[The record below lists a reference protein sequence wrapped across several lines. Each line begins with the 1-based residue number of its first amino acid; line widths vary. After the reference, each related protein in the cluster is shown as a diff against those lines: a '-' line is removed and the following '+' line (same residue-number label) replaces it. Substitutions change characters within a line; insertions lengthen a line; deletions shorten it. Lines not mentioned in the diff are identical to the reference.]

1 MNRYERYKDSGIP
14 WLGEVPEN
22 WIIMPIKFSLAMPIT
37 DGPHETPE
45 ILSDGIPFISAEAVK
60 NDKLDFN
67 KKRGYIS
74 EEDNARFSK
83 KLNQVQQQEM

>member
-1 MNRYERYKDSGIP
+1 MVLKTRLKMNRYDRYKDSGIP
-14 WLGEVPEN
+14 WLGDVPEH
-22 WIIMPIKFSLAMPIT
+22 WIIMPIKFSLSMPIT

-67 KKRGYIS
+67 KI
-74 EEDNARFSK
+74 K
-83 KLNQVQQQEM
+83 KQAIASRKIIPLL